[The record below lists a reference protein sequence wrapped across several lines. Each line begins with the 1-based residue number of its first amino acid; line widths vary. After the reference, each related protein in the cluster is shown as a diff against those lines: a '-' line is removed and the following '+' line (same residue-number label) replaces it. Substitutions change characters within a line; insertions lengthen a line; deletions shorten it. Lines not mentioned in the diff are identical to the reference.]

1 MKLILA
7 SASPRRAELLRY
19 VTTDFTV
26 IPSCEEEI
34 VDEPLAHHELVM
46 ELARIKACSVL
57 ANHPDAVVI
66 GSDTVVAVDDHILNK
81 PRDREDACDML
92 RMLSGRSH
100 FVYTGVCFAAR
111 GGIEQFYSRT
121 EVFFY
126 HLSDEDIARYV
137 DTGEPFDK
145 AGAYGIQGYGCLLC
159 KRIEGDFFTV
169 MGLPVAEVSKKLE
182 LFKISIE

>member
-26 IPSCEEEI
+26 IPSCEEE
-34 VDEPLAHHELVM
+34 VVEEPLAHHELVM

-57 ANHPDAVVI
+57 SAHPDAIVL
-66 GSDTVVAVDDHILNK
+66 GSDTVVTVDNHILGK

-100 FVYTGVCFAAR
+100 FVYTGVCLAATKEL
-111 GGIEQFYSRT
+111 EQFYSRT

-126 HLSDEDIARYV
+126 HLSNEEIARYV

-145 AGAYGIQGYGCLLC
+145 AGAYGIQGYGSLLC

-169 MGLPVAEVSKKLE
+169 VGLPVAEVSRKLE
-182 LFKISIE
+182 LFKKAIE